1 MKYSQESSLETVY
14 QEMLDSIYKAA
25 KQKLICLLD
34 QKWFFKGSVTYPD
47 LHNINFELK
56 YCGDEEEYFITG
68 ICGIRN
74 GVSLSKIILKCDI
87 SNGIDSKYTKFEV
100 EYDERKYLD
109 DIL

>member
-74 GVSLSKIILKCDI
+74 GVSLSKIILI
-87 SNGIDSKYTKFEV
+87 YQMES
-100 EYDERKYLD
+100 
-109 DIL
+109 ILNTQNLKLNMMKENILMI